1 MTTSTMDRDTALL
14 LSTTGA
20 TNSVADYLDH
30 MAPLL
35 QEQATAIQLRQLAET
50 IRAETNHLRD
60 LAWQE
65 LRIIAENL
73 EREEQRSEARSNGD
87 GRGDD
92 VASDD
97 LRAVYDQRAVRHRDE
112 VEWKT
117 NKTSKKRGICFHH
130 TAVKGG
136 FGTRTDRVNYWKRVT
151 ITSTPSVPLS
161 NGQSVRTAWA
171 VPPSA
176 DRLGEGDEA
185 IARWARA
192 MALADRFRGYVYDA
206 GSNGGVPYHAVSCTN
221 SVLVL
226 NLPFD
231 WWTWHGNAANEHYLG
246 FAWDGHSAH
255 DTFDRDL
262 LMAQIQYVIGVGR
275 SEGHF
280 TEDLRFT
287 GHCCFSNK
295 SIDPGKAFAEFL
307 VEIADRCGATIDLD
321 YKHDDAYTSFAGLI
335 GK

>member
-1 MTTSTMDRDTALL
+1 MTTNTMDRDAALL

-20 TNSVADYLDH
+20 TSSIADYLDRIVPSLH
-30 MAPLL
+30 
-35 QEQATAIQLRQLAET
+35 EQAIAMQLRQLSEA
-50 IRAETNHLRD
+50 IRAETKHLSD

-73 EREEQRSEARSNGD
+73 DRGDQDSEPRSGGD
-87 GRGDD
+87 GRRPG
-92 VASDD
+92 VANDD
-97 LRAVYDQRAVRHRDE
+97 LRAVYDQRAVKLRDE
-112 VEWKT
+112 VEWYT
-117 NKTSKKRGICFHH
+117 GKTSKKRGICFHH

-136 FGTRTDRVNYWKRVT
+136 FGTRKDRVDYWKRVT
-151 ITSTPSVPLS
+151 ITSAPSVPLS
-161 NGQSVRTAWA
+161 NKQSVLTAWT
-171 VPPSA
+171 VPPPA

-185 IARWARA
+185 VARWARA
-192 MALADRFRGYVYDA
+192 MALADRFRGYVYDE

-231 WWTWHGNAANEHYLG
+231 WWTWHGNAANEDYLG

-255 DTFDRDL
+255 DTFDREQL
-262 LMAQIQYVIGVGR
+262 LAQIRHVIEVGR

-280 TEDLRFT
+280 TDELKFT

-295 SIDPGKAFAEFL
+295 SIDPGKDLVEFL

-321 YKHDDAYTSFAGLI
+321 YKYDDVYTSFADVLG
-335 GK
+335 G